1 MWPTLKILLRTSLR
15 NLKGN
20 FKQKSDLRLLWVFMI
35 LNGACLGTLSMALP
49 TLAQVLLSLA
59 TPKATILPERDR
71 RNNSIISK
79 FIQVDVSKIS
89 TESQNLQDDLLESDR
104 PKLIQAIDHSLK
116 FIRTPTAAKLYPRA
130 GISRDRMEK
139 SLMRFRYLAET
150 IPTSAEFQQAIA
162 EEFTLLQSPGL
173 DGKGNVQFT
182 GYYEAV
188 YPASRQRTSEF
199 NYPLY
204 RLPADLKSWRNPHP
218 SRADLEKNNRLKGLE
233 IAYLRDRFQAF
244 LIHVQGSAQLQLTDN
259 TTLTVGYA
267 GKTDQPY
274 NSIGKELVKDGKIKL
289 EDVTLQALIA
299 YFEQH
304 PQELEGY
311 LWRNPSFVFFRETF
325 GKPATGSIGVAV
337 TPERTIATDKS
348 LMPPGGIALIRTQ
361 IPIADS
367 TGKLEFRPISRFV
380 LDQDTGGAI
389 KGAGRVDIFMG
400 TGDLAKQRAGLI
412 SGMGELYYLVLK

>member
-1 MWPTLKILLRTSLR
+1 MLPTLKILLR
-15 NLKGN
+15 NPLKT
-20 FKQKSDLRLLWVFMI
+20 FKQRSDLRLLWVFI
-35 LNGACLGTLSMALP
+35 LLNGACLGTLSMALP
-49 TLAQVLLSLA
+49 TLAQVLFTLA
-59 TPKATILPERDR
+59 TPKATISPERDR
-71 RNNSIISK
+71 RNNSIISRFTAE
-79 FIQVDVSKIS
+79 FIQVDGSKIS
-89 TESQNLQDDLLESDR
+89 PDRNLLDDLLESDR
-104 PKLIQAIDHSLK
+104 PQLIQAIDRSLK
-116 FIRTPTAAKLYPRA
+116 FIRTPTASKLYPRA

-139 SLMRFRYLAET
+139 SLVRFRYLAENT
-150 IPTSAEFQQAIA
+150 VTSEEFQQAIA
-162 EEFTLLQSPGL
+162 QEFILLQSPGL

-188 YPASRQRTSEF
+188 YAASRQRTPEF
-199 NYPLY
+199 KYPLY
-204 RLPADLKSWRNPHP
+204 RLPPDLQSWRDPHP
-218 SRADLEKNNRLKGLE
+218 SRAELEKSDRLKGLE

-267 GKTDQPY
+267 GKTDRSY
-274 NSIGKELVKDGKIKL
+274 NSIGKELVKDGKFKL
-289 EDVTLQALIA
+289 EDVTLQALIS

-348 LMPPGGIALIRTQ
+348 IMPPGGIALIRTQ
-361 IPIADS
+361 IPIADP